1 MGRPPSLLRWTR
13 SRWHRRWFRASALGG
28 AFVVGI
34 GLPGG
39 ALLAATHPE
48 THSTLWTVAL
58 VAVIVV
64 TAVAAAVVVVAGVG
78 AFVTQPVSD
87 SHCATLKASA
97 LSVARSIQGDRAC
110 DYGEGYRPDQAFH
123 THFPKLGERLT
134 AWDGLVAAPAQAQGA
149 LERQIDTMMAEWGVT
164 DAEMVVG
171 YNIPEITKYARGL
184 ALARARGQVQ
194 EVPHLT
200 WAGFTNA
207 PPTAGGQVTGP
218 PEGQLRP
225 NGGPDWISLRPLDGE
240 TVPQWNERADLYT
253 QRVDGLMAAVYE
265 TALPY
270 AHAVVAAEQQL
281 EGFKQDERPTIL
293 AALRLI
299 AVREPPRVRRGCESC

>member
-13 SRWHRRWFRASALGG
+13 SRWHRRWFRASALGC

-64 TAVAAAVVVVAGVG
+64 TAVAAAVAVVAGVG

-110 DYGEGYRPDQAFH
+110 DYGEGYRPDLAFH
-123 THFPKLGERLT
+123 SHFPKLGERLM
-134 AWDGLVAAPAQAQGA
+134 ARDGLVVAPAQAQGA
-149 LERQIDTMMAEWGVT
+149 LERQIDTTMTEWGVT

-171 YNIPEITKYARGL
+171 YNIPEIMKYARGL
-184 ALARARGQVQ
+184 AMARARGQVQ

-207 PPTAGGQVTGP
+207 PPTAGGQVIGP

-240 TVPQWNERADLYT
+240 TAPQWNERADVYT

-270 AHAVVAAEQQL
+270 AHPVVAAEQQL
-281 EGFKQDERPTIL
+281 EAFKQDERPTIL
-293 AALRLI
+293 AALQLI